1 MFIADG
7 CLACLVL
14 GYFVLTVT
22 KITNRNNV
30 ERRERFTWGQSL
42 SVPVHHSGGIC
53 GRVHGNRAGSR
64 GTAGLYGTGTRVT
77 RIGSGAVTSKG
88 TS

>member
-7 CLACLVL
+7 CLACLVV
-14 GYFVLTVT
+14 GYFGLTVT

-30 ERRERFTWGQSL
+30 ERKERFTWGQRL
-42 SVPVHHSGGIC
+42 SVPLPHGGGIC
-53 GRVHGNRAGSR
+53 GRVHGKRAGSR
-64 GTAGLYGTGTRVT
+64 GTAGLDGTGTRVT
-77 RIGSGAVTSKG
+77 QIGSGAVTSKG